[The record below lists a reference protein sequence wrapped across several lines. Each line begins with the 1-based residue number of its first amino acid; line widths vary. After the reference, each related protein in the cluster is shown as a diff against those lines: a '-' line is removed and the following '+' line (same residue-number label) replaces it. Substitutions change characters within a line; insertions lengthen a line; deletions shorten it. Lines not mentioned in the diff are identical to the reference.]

1 MEDLLTEI
9 WRTVFLYVLIIVVL
23 RLMGKREL
31 GELSVVDLVI
41 SVLMAEVAAFA
52 LDDPDSSLFMAIT
65 PILMLLLIQVTAS
78 YFSLKNKKFR
88 DVVEGDPSVI
98 IRNGVIEEQN
108 MRQQRYN
115 IDDLLQQ
122 LREQQVASVRNV
134 AYAFLEPSG
143 NLAVFEK
150 NGDKPILPL
159 ISDGVIQK
167 EHLPLIG
174 KDLEWLMD
182 EIQAAGYSG
191 PEQIFF
197 CAFDKDGMH
206 IQEKG
211 RTG

>member
-1 MEDLLTEI
+1 MEDFLTVV
-9 WRTVFLYVLIIVVL
+9 WRTVFLYVLLIIVL

-52 LDDPDSSLFMAIT
+52 LEDPKSSMFLAIM
-65 PILMLLLIQVTAS
+65 PIIVLLIIQISAS
-78 YFSLKNKKFR
+78 YFSLKSKKFR
-88 DVVEGDPSVI
+88 DVVEGDPAVI

-108 MRQQRYN
+108 MRKQRYN

-150 NGDKPILPL
+150 DSDRPILPL
-159 ISDGVIQK
+159 ISDGVIQT

-174 KDLEWLMD
+174 KDMNWLMG
-182 EIQAAGYSG
+182 ELEAAGYTG
-191 PEQIFF
+191 PEQVFF
-197 CAFDKDGMH
+197 CTLDKDGIH

-211 RTG
+211 KTG

>member
-1 MEDLLTEI
+1 MEDLLI
-9 WRTVFLYVLIIVVL
+9 VVWRTVFMYVLIIVVL
-23 RLMGKREL
+23 RIMGKREL

-52 LDDPDSSLFMAIT
+52 LDDPDSPLVMAIM
-65 PILMLLLIQVTAS
+65 PILVLLIIQITAS
-78 YFSLKNKKFR
+78 FISLKSKKFR
-88 DVVEGDPSVI
+88 DVVEGDPAVI

-108 MRQQRYN
+108 MRKQRYN

-150 NGDKPILPL
+150 DGDRPILPL

-174 KDLEWLMD
+174 KDMEWLMN
-182 EIQAAGYSG
+182 ELNAAGYSS
-191 PEQIFF
+191 PEQVFF
-197 CAFDKDGMH
+197 CTLDKAGMH